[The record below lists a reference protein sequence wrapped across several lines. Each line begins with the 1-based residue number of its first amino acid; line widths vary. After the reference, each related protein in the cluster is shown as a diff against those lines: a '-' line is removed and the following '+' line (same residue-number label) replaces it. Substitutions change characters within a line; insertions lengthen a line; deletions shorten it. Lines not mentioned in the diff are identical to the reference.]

1 AILPLRHCTE
11 GCRKEQSR
19 KGCLHEITRNEG
31 EESHCE
37 HRLVK
42 PDDKAQPKKAR
53 RVDSSSGHEGSGDR
67 RPDGAT
73 GTSTEKRTC
82 DKGLESKAYE
92 EAAGGTRDIGK
103 ADALLGCAGEDGQ
116 TGGALRKIEE
126 HRERGANRP
135 EEKTETNDNEGLHRQ
150 RNGEKR
156 NGNLS
161 RNRQQERSDD
171 KGGNLTCR
179 RAAACAH
186 DVFIECHSAFHL
198 GDSSGITLVINA
210 GSKNSSYEKVQMR
223 NIQ

>member
-1 AILPLRHCTE
+1 HAEPRYGACRRQGAPRRAAPPVARGQDASAILPLRHCTE

-103 ADALLGCAGEDGQ
+103 ADALLG
-116 TGGALRKIEE
+116 
-126 HRERGANRP
+126 
-135 EEKTETNDNEGLHRQ
+135 
-150 RNGEKR
+150 
-156 NGNLS
+156 
-161 RNRQQERSDD
+161 
-171 KGGNLTCR
+171 
-179 RAAACAH
+179 
-186 DVFIECHSAFHL
+186 
-198 GDSSGITLVINA
+198 
-210 GSKNSSYEKVQMR
+210 
-223 NIQ
+223 